1 MSGYKIIMNY
11 GETEVLLAIGRLD
24 QEEALIIQ
32 RQLSSAVRSVFDDI
46 PVVGLHC
53 IPHYRVEESCQSYS
67 PPTANLPA

>member
-11 GETEVLLAIGRLD
+11 GEIEVLLAIGRLD

-46 PVVGLHC
+46 PVVGLRC
-53 IPHYRVEESCQSYS
+53 IPNYRVELFQS
-67 PPTANLPA
+67 PNGGLELV